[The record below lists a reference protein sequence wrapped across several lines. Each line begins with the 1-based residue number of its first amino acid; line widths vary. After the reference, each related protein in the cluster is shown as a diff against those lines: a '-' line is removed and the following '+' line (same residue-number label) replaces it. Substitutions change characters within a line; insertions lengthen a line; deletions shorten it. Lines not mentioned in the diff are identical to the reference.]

1 MLKAKFVF
9 KRLLNKVRKN
19 LLNAAYYNIF
29 ARVSMEFPRLRNG
42 SFLRII
48 IFHEI
53 IDEGYDI
60 KLKVPKIIQSNNMS
74 ANYGSFISRANSRF
88 STHQKSAV

>member
-19 LLNAAYYNIF
+19 LRNAAYYNIF
-29 ARVSMEFPRLRNG
+29 ARVSMEFPRFRDG
-42 SFLRII
+42 SYMRII

-53 IDEGYDI
+53 IGEGYGF
-60 KLKVPKIIQSNNMS
+60 KLNRRRSSLV
-74 ANYGSFISRANSRF
+74 NSRLF
-88 STHQKSAV
+88 MIRLHGCNVC